1 VHHGVLDGPV
11 GAFIDALSPML
22 QALARSTG
30 AADPARLDRPP
41 APEEWSAAT
50 VVAHLA
56 DTELVYGERLRRVL
70 TEDRPRLEAF
80 DEAVWAE
87 RFGSLEPGTKEALQ
101 RWRSLRESTT
111 RILESL
117 SDDEWELEGVHSR
130 RGLLTVAALAEAM
143 VNHDRNHL
151 DQIRRALA
159 G

>member
-1 VHHGVLDGPV
+1 
-11 GAFIDALSPML
+11 M
-22 QALARSTG
+22 RSTARGLTVERLKATARDLVSLVGG
-30 AADPARLDRPP
+30 AEPARLDREP

-70 TEDRPRLEAF
+70 TEDRPRMEAF
-80 DEAVWAE
+80 DEEVWAQ
-87 RFGSLEPGTKEALQ
+87 RFAPLEPGTKEALQ
-101 RWRSLRESTT
+101 RWRSEREATI

-117 SDDEWELEGVHSR
+117 SDDEWELVGVHSR
-130 RGLLTVAALAEAM
+130 RGLLTVAALAEGM
-143 VNHDRNHL
+143 VTHDRNHL

>member
-1 VHHGVLDGPV
+1 
-11 GAFIDALSPML
+11 MRTT
-22 QALARSTG
+22 ARGHIVERLKATAGDLVSLVG
-30 AADPARLDRPP
+30 AADPASLNRQPS
-41 APEEWSAAT
+41 AEEWSAAV

-56 DTELVYGERLRRVL
+56 DAELVYGERLRRVL
-70 TEDRPRLEAF
+70 TEDRPRLDAF

-87 RFGSLEPGTKEALQ
+87 RFGPLEPGTKEALQ

-111 RILESL
+111 RILDSL
-117 SDDEWELEGVHSR
+117 SDDEWELVGLHSQ
-130 RGLLTVAALAEAM
+130 RGLLSVAALAEAM